1 MHIEYNSKT
10 MMWALLFLIIIYV
23 ILAILAKK
31 QIRKAIKHY
40 LEDASTKI
48 PKLEGFIY
56 ANAYNLINLGTIIFP
71 ITLAFIIGCSVGK
84 HIYDLLIDND
94 ENNRIASWFA

>member
-1 MHIEYNSKT
+1 MPIEYNSQT
-10 MMWALLFLIIIYV
+10 LTWALLFLVIIYI

-31 QIRKAIKHY
+31 PIKRAIKY
-40 LEDASTKI
+40 YIEKASVKE

-56 ANAYNLINLGTIIFP
+56 ANAYNLINFGTIIFP
-71 ITLAFIIGCSVGK
+71 LTFAFIIGCSVGK
-84 HIYDLLIDND
+84 YIYDILIDND